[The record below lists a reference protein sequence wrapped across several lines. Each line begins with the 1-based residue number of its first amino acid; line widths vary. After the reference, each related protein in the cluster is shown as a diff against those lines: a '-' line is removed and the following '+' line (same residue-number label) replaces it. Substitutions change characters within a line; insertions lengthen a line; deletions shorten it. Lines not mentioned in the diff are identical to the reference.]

1 MTLSDVG
8 KSINKSKATIS
19 KYESNQIIPDAI
31 TLLELCNCLNISIN
45 DFLPITEEKNIN
57 SNTLFNP
64 FGTNQLFMYYYTDKK
79 LMTSIIDLSISNG
92 NYMCKFYN
100 GIKHI

>member
-31 TLLELCNCLNISIN
+31 TLLELC
-45 DFLPITEEKNIN
+45 
-57 SNTLFNP
+57 
-64 FGTNQLFMYYYTDKK
+64 
-79 LMTSIIDLSISNG
+79 
-92 NYMCKFYN
+92 
-100 GIKHI
+100 

>member
-64 FGTNQLFMYYYTDKK
+64 FGTNQL
-79 LMTSIIDLSISNG
+79 LNG
-92 NYMCKFYN
+92 F
-100 GIKHI
+100 

>member
-57 SNTLFNP
+57 SNNFKTFIFQYIQYIHFDRIQRCTLKKC
-64 FGTNQLFMYYYTDKK
+64 TSLYTIK
-79 LMTSIIDLSISNG
+79 
-92 NYMCKFYN
+92 
-100 GIKHI
+100 IKHYSQLRY